1 MSAHSPRRMGN
12 IAHPAEPRHHL
23 ADGPGGPAVGQRR
36 PVDHHD
42 GQAKPARGDQLRLGP
57 CPARVLGDDPADAM
71 VGQKGQIGGLIKRAA
86 RDHRLCIR
94 QRQRAVGRI
103 DEAQKVMVLRL
114 RGEGG
119 KRLLADGKE
128 NPRGGIGQGRDGGV
142 DAGHA
147 APVVP
152 RPRSPWRA
160 FEGDQRHAGFGGC
173 VDGIPAHP
181 RREGMGGV
189 DQMGDA
195 LGAQIVHQPG
205 DTAEPADPRRQ
216 GLRDGRAGAPGIG
229 KDRVRVR
236 PGQRA
241 GKGGGF
247 AGAPEKKDARHG

>member
-1 MSAHSPRRMGN
+1 MRE
-12 IAHPAEPRHHL
+12 PAHHL
-23 ADGPGGPAVGQRR
+23 GYRGGHASVGQGG
-36 PVDHHD
+36 PVDHHH
-42 GQAKPARGDQLRLGP
+42 GQAKLARGDQLRLGP
-57 CPARVLGDDPADAM
+57 CPARILGDNPADAM
-71 VGQKGQIGGLIKRAA
+71 VGQKRQIAGLIEWAA
-86 RDHRLCIR
+86 RDHRPCIR
-94 QRQRAVGRI
+94 QRQRAIRRI

-114 RGEGG
+114 SGEGG

-128 NPRGGIGQGRDGGV
+128 DARGGVRQCCDGGV

-189 DQMGDA
+189 DQMGNT
-195 LGAQIVHQPG
+195 LGTKIVHQSR
-205 DTAEPADPRRQ
+205 DAAKAADPRRQ

-229 KDRVRVR
+229 KDRVRAR
-236 PGQRA
+236 FGQRA

>member
-1 MSAHSPRRMGN
+1 MRE
-12 IAHPAEPRHHL
+12 PAHHL
-23 ADGPGGPAVGQRR
+23 GYRGGHASVGQGG

-71 VGQKGQIGGLIKRAA
+71 VGQKGQIADLIERAA

-94 QRQRAVGRI
+94 QGQRAVGRI
-103 DEAQKVMVLRL
+103 DEAQKVVVLRL

-128 NPRGGIGQGRDGGV
+128 DARRRVGQGRDGGV
-142 DAGHA
+142 DAGHT

-152 RPRSPWRA
+152 WPRPPRRA
-160 FEGDQRHAGFGGC
+160 FEGDQRHAGFGGG

-181 RREGMGGV
+181 RGEGMGGV
-189 DQMGDA
+189 NQMGDA
-195 LGAQIVHQPG
+195 FGAKVIRQPR

-229 KDRVRVR
+229 KDRVRAR

-247 AGAPEKKDARHG
+247 AGASEKKDARHG